1 MDNDGFHPWLLLRVL
16 TSAIRVVANAGAVNK
31 VPRPGVKR
39 GEPCYADASGGVQLP
54 SQNEETIVADKIRVG
69 IVGATVTPGG
79 SGWGANAHVPALE
92 ALSNYELKAVCTAHE
107 DTAKASAEKFG
118 ADLAFSDMKE
128 MVAHPD
134 IDLITVVVRVPWHKE
149 LVMAAIEA
157 NKPVCCEWPLGAH
170 LAEATEMAESAKAA
184 GLPTLV
190 GLQAQSDPAVMYA
203 RDLVANGEIGDIV
216 TVNSR
221 VMVGAITERGDGRI
235 WQGIRTNGAN
245 PMTIPGGHFIDAL
258 CYILGEFAE
267 VSARVTT
274 RIDMWKH
281 AVTGEDF
288 PVDAPDTVTAAGV
301 LKNTAEVS
309 YQVASVPYNASGT
322 RMEIYGRKGTL
333 VLTSK
338 SVNIGPSQ
346 LYLANGNDDMAEI
359 TPPDRY
365 QLIPADMAAGP
376 GRNVAQAYARFA
388 SALQS
393 GTSDAPDFND
403 AVRRHA
409 LIDAM
414 ERSHRDGRVIKF
426 D

>member
-1 MDNDGFHPWLLLRVL
+1 M
-16 TSAIRVVANAGAVNK
+16 
-31 VPRPGVKR
+31 
-39 GEPCYADASGGVQLP
+39 ADR
-54 SQNEETIVADKIRVG
+54 IRVG

-79 SGWGANAHVPALE
+79 SGWGANAHVPALQ
-92 ALSNYELKAVCTAHE
+92 ALPGYELKAVCTAHE
-107 DTAKASAEKFG
+107 ETARASAEKFG
-118 ADLAFSDMKE
+118 AELAFHDMDG

-134 IDLITVVVRVPWHKE
+134 VDLIAVVVRVPLHRQ

-170 LAEATEMAESAKAA
+170 LAEATEMADSAKAA

-203 RDLVANGEIGDIV
+203 RELIANDEIGEIV
-216 TVNSR
+216 TANLS

-235 WQGIRTNGAN
+235 WQGVRANGAN
-245 PMTIPGGHFIDAL
+245 PMTIPGGHAIDAL

-301 LKNTAEVS
+301 LESGAEVA
-309 YQVASVPYNASGT
+309 YQLASVPYSASGT
-322 RMEIYGRKGTL
+322 RLEIYGRKGTL
-333 VLTSK
+333 VLTSR

-346 LYLANGNDDMAEI
+346 LHCSRGNEKMAQI
-359 TPPDRY
+359 TPPDSYR
-365 QLIPADMAAGP
+365 LFPVEMAAGP

-388 SALQS
+388 NALVS
-393 GTSDAPDFND
+393 GKADSPDFSD

-409 LIDAM
+409 LIHAM
-414 ERSHRDGRVIKF
+414 ERSHRERKAIELG
-426 D
+426 

>member
-1 MDNDGFHPWLLLRVL
+1 M
-16 TSAIRVVANAGAVNK
+16 
-31 VPRPGVKR
+31 
-39 GEPCYADASGGVQLP
+39 
-54 SQNEETIVADKIRVG
+54 ADKIRVG

-79 SGWGANAHVPALE
+79 SGWGANAHVPALQ
-92 ALSNYELKAVCTAHE
+92 ALPGYELKAVCTAHE
-107 DTAKASAEKFG
+107 ETATASAKAFG
-118 ADLAFSDMKE
+118 AELAFHDMTE

-134 IDLITVVVRVPWHKE
+134 IDLIAVVVRVPLHKQ

-170 LAEATEMAESAKAA
+170 LADAVEMTDRAKAA
-184 GLPTLV
+184 GVPTLV
-190 GLQAQSDPAVMYA
+190 GLQAQSDPGVMYA

-216 TVNSR
+216 TVNLS

-235 WQGIRTNGAN
+235 WQGRRENGAN
-245 PMTIPGGHFIDAL
+245 PMTIPGGHSIDAL

-274 RIDMWKH
+274 RIGMWKH
-281 AVTGEDF
+281 AVTGADF
-288 PVDAPDTVTAAGV
+288 PVDAPDTVTATGL
-301 LKNTAEVS
+301 LKSGAEVS

-338 SVNIGPSQ
+338 SVNIGPSR
-346 LYLANGNDDMAEI
+346 LHLAIGNEAMAEV
-359 TPPDRY
+359 TPPDSY
-365 QLIPADMAAGP
+365 HLIPSAMAAGP

-388 SALQS
+388 NVLKSGQS
-393 GTSDAPDFND
+393 GTADAPDFND
-403 AVRRHA
+403 AVVRHA

-414 ERSHRDGRVIKF
+414 ERSHGEGKVIKLA
-426 D
+426 

>member
-1 MDNDGFHPWLLLRVL
+1 M
-16 TSAIRVVANAGAVNK
+16 
-31 VPRPGVKR
+31 
-39 GEPCYADASGGVQLP
+39 
-54 SQNEETIVADKIRVG
+54 ADKIRVG

-79 SGWGANAHVPALE
+79 SGWGANAHVPALQ
-92 ALSNYELKAVCTAHE
+92 ALPGYELKAFCTAHE

-118 ADLAFSDMKE
+118 AALAFHDMGE

-134 IDLITVVVRVPWHKE
+134 VDLVTVVVRVPLHKQ

-157 NKPVCCEWPLGAH
+157 GKPVCCEWPLGAH
-170 LAEATEMAESAKAA
+170 LAEATEMADAATSA
-184 GLPTLV
+184 GLATLV

-203 RDLVANGEIGDIV
+203 RDLVANGDIGDIV
-216 TVNSR
+216 SVNAR
-221 VMVGAITERGDGRI
+221 VIVNAIPERGDGRI
-235 WQGIRTNGAN
+235 WQGIRANGAN
-245 PMTIPGGHFIDAL
+245 PMTIPGGHAIDAL
-258 CYILGEFAE
+258 CYILGEFADI
-267 VSARVTT
+267 SARVTT

-301 LKNTAEVS
+301 LKNGAEVS

-333 VLTSK
+333 MLTSN

-346 LYLANGNDDMAEI
+346 LHLAIGKAEMAEV
-359 TPPDRY
+359 TPSDSYR
-365 QLIPADMAAGP
+365 LIPADMAVGP

-388 SALQS
+388 ETLQS
-393 GTSDAPDFND
+393 GAAKAPDFGD

-414 ERSHRDGRVIKF
+414 ERSHETGKAVSLA
-426 D
+426 